1 LQGLYAFVIS
11 SRLVHNH
18 TDIFPAQLFEDCA
31 LIVYEYPFNER
42 IRTLLRLE
50 DLYEKFSYFLQQE
63 HALQHHIALATI
75 FEMLEVASRA
85 DLKSDLLQEL
95 ERQRQMLLSFRSNP
109 NVQPERLDA
118 VLSEIDRISA
128 ALMASQGKTGQH
140 LRENEWLM
148 SIRGRTII
156 PGGACEFDLPSYYAW
171 QHLSSRQRASDIGKW
186 FEPMVPLFEAINVI
200 LRLLRE
206 SGRPAAMS
214 APAGGYQ
221 QMLQGKVYQML
232 RLSIDENLGAVP
244 EISANKYMLWIRFMA
259 YDGEHKPKAFE
270 HDVPFELAL
279 CNF

>member
-1 LQGLYAFVIS
+1 
-11 SRLVHNH
+11 
-18 TDIFPAQLFEDCA
+18 

-50 DLYEKFSYFLQQE
+50 DLYEKFSYFLQQQ
-63 HALQHHIALATI
+63 HPLQHHIALATI

-85 DLKSDLLQEL
+85 DLKSDLRQEL
-95 ERQRQMLLSFRSNP
+95 ERQRQTLLGFKANP
-109 NVQPERLDA
+109 NVQPERLNA
-118 VLSEIDRISA
+118 VLAEIDRVSA
-128 ALMASQGKTGQH
+128 SLVASQGKTGQH

-171 QHLSSRQRASDIGKW
+171 QHLPAEHRAHDIAKW
-186 FEPMVPLFEAINVI
+186 FEPLIPLCEAISIV

-206 SGRPAAMS
+206 SGRPANMVA
-214 APAGGYQ
+214 AAGNYQ

-232 RLSIDENLGAVP
+232 RLSIDESLGAIP
-244 EISANKYMLWIRFMA
+244 EISANKYMLWIRFTMH
-259 YDGEHKPKAFE
+259 DGDHKPKPFE